1 MRRLGIGAATSRT
14 VIAVATLIIA
24 LDLVSLDDT
33 FTGT

>member
-1 MRRLGIGAATSRT
+1 MRGAANGAATSRT

-24 LDLVSLDDT
+24 LDLVPFDDT